1 MKRVLSRLQRSV
13 ISRPLSVILAVLLM
27 LLPTY
32 PGFERTTVVG
42 ASQAAAQVVT
52 NTIIQ
57 NYCVAGTCY
66 INDLSQLESDA
77 VNAALGMHD
86 LRSSAAAVI
95 YTYGRTDLRDSIRGQ
110 IVTILL
116 GIINTPASQRSTHQ
130 QNLYNWLQALVQ
142 HNEIAEYTQALNQFE
157 LWQSNPCMFTLDP
170 TIAKQY
176 SLSYDGT
183 PFCFGGSLNSS
194 FSGPSVPAESYFTA
208 YGLLNSY
215 GAPAATFRN
224 FGAIVRGTAVNVA
237 EVVGISAAAG
247 ALILAAAGV
256 ALTAIFTATAA
267 LLATGV
273 AAGGFAVAGALVS
286 ASTVAALGT
295 VFLVA
300 GPLAIIVIAIEIGVT
315 AGMQAFNNQKTID
328 DLNNLNNTLAQ
339 VTNTPPDLMAF
350 ASDPSGLGMYKLENT
365 IDAATVPEVASTAT
379 LPRHQDSDLNFA
391 IQTSTQTSP
400 TITQTLA
407 YQDWNGVDWSAQTYG
422 GWFVQTCTSGANCPQ
437 ADSITADIQYVDGS
451 GVKWTAAR
459 FGNDFIS
466 VQNNLLSTLAPCPA
480 DPATGVSGGTNFS
493 NCSSYVS
500 TSIPLQDPNGVLET
514 VSFSVLSPP
523 TFGAVTTLP
532 FTPGVASTQTITVSG
547 NPTPQ
552 ICVSSSSPSLP
563 SPDFSLNGGNCGTG
577 TFQLAFNGDASSP
590 TQTYQLTLSATN
602 GNTTSPV
609 QQTFNIVVAP
619 QLMITSPAQLDG
631 VAGFPVNF
639 LVTTTG
645 SPAPS
650 LSISSGLL
658 PDGLTFTDNGNG
670 TATIS
675 GVPSFSI
682 SNECINNCGIT
693 ASSTQGTVTQLFAI
707 NLAAAPAASLGPP
720 TSATFIAGV
729 PSSVTLSSIGAS
741 TPVSWSFPLDYAPP
755 SWLNLTDNGNG
766 TATLR
771 GTPPLDTTTT
781 LQVQV
786 CPFALGSSFTE
797 CGSPAT
803 FPLTVSNIP
812 VFRSPTTSSFT
823 VGTQGTFD
831 ALVNQGSVG
840 LVQTLPAGLSLAP
853 LGSLQCF
860 TSNVDGVC
868 ITGTPAIGTGGQYN
882 LTLTDNAGAAGSATQ
897 SLTMNIYEGPQI
909 TSANS
914 AVFFTGMPGSF
925 AVTTTGF
932 PSLSTQPVAANEAP
946 PTSPAQG
953 EGMFFTV
960 TGLPSD
966 LQFSNLDPEGLATG
980 TLTIQGTPSAG
991 DTGMHPV
998 QITAQNGVGAIAQQT
1013 LALNI
1018 IKITGAAPVS
1028 GTTCNGAYN
1037 GTFSGN
1043 VVIRAGQNCMFV
1055 GGGITG
1061 NVTVNGGN
1069 LDLTN
1074 ANVSGNLAVQ
1084 GSTGFS
1090 LGPDATISGN
1100 LSIQNI
1106 ASGVTMNQICGTR
1119 VAGNV
1124 KVSAN
1129 ATPLEIGSSADVSC
1143 PGNSF
1148 GQNVSVTNNTA
1159 ATGFYN
1165 NTIRKN
1171 LSCSSNTS
1179 ITGAGDTA
1187 ATKNGQCATF

>member
-1 MKRVLSRLQRSV
+1 MKSVLSRLQQSA
-13 ISRPLSVILAVLLM
+13 ISRPLAVILAVLLL

-32 PGFERTTVVG
+32 PGFEGTTVVG

-57 NYCVAGTCY
+57 NYCVGGTCY

-77 VNAALGMHD
+77 VNAYLGFHN
-86 LRSSAAAVI
+86 LSSSAAGII
-95 YTYGRTDLRDSIRGQ
+95 YNYGRTDQRDAIRAQ
-110 IVTILL
+110 IVSILL
-116 GIINTPASQRSTHQ
+116 GIINTPASQRTMHQ

-142 HNEIAEYTQALNQFE
+142 QNEIAEYTQALNQFE
-157 LWQSNPCMFTLDP
+157 LWQSNPCTFTLDP
-170 TIAKQY
+170 TIANEY
-176 SLSYDGT
+176 NLSYDGT
-183 PFCFGGSLNSS
+183 PFCFGGSLSS
-194 FSGPSVPAESYFTA
+194 LFSGPSVPAETYFTA
-208 YGLLNSY
+208 YGLEHSY
-215 GAPAATFRN
+215 GAASFLYKY
-224 FGAIVRGTAVNVA
+224 FGSIVKGTAVKVA
-237 EVVGISAAAG
+237 EVVGISAVAG
-247 ALILAAAGV
+247 ALVLAAAGV
-256 ALTAIFTATAA
+256 TLTAIFTATAA

-273 AAGGFAVAGALVS
+273 SAGAGAVLGALVS
-286 ASTVAALGT
+286 ASTITALGT
-295 VFLVA
+295 AFLVT
-300 GPLAIIVIAIEIGVT
+300 GPLIIIAIAIAIGVS
-315 AGMQAFNNQKTID
+315 AGMQAFNNQQTIN
-328 DLNNLNNTLAQ
+328 DLNNLNNTLTQ
-339 VTNTPPDLMAF
+339 VTNTPPDLLAF
-350 ASDPSGLGMYKLENT
+350 AADPSGLGMYKLQST
-365 IDAATVPEVASTAT
+365 IDAVTVPEVASTAT
-379 LPRHQDSDLNFA
+379 LPTHQQSDLNFA
-391 IQTSTQTSP
+391 VQTSTESSP
-400 TITQTLA
+400 TITSTLT
-407 YQDWNGVDWSAQTYG
+407 YQDWDGVDWSAQTYG

-437 ADSITADIQYVDGS
+437 SDSITADIQYVDWS

-480 DPATGVSGGTNFS
+480 DPATGVSPGTNFS

-532 FTPGVASTQTITVSG
+532 FTPGVPSTQTITVSG

-552 ICVSSSSPSLP
+552 ICVSSGSPSLP

-577 TFQLAFNGDASSP
+577 TFQLAFNGDDSSP

-609 QQTFNIVVAP
+609 QQTFNIVVSP
-619 QLMITSPAQLDG
+619 QLMITSPAQLN
-631 VAGFPVNF
+631 VTAGFPVNF

-650 LSISSGLL
+650 LSITPQLL
-658 PDGLTFTDNGNG
+658 SPGITFTDNGNG

-693 ASSTQGTVTQLFAI
+693 ASSTQGTVTQAFAI

-720 TSATFIAGV
+720 TYATFIAGV

-741 TPVSWSFPLDYAPP
+741 TPVSWSFPFDYAPP
-755 SWLNLTDNGNG
+755 SWLSLTDNGNG

-786 CPFALGSSFTE
+786 CPFALGSSFTV
-797 CGSPAT
+797 CGFPAI
-803 FPLTVSNIP
+803 FPLTVLNIP
-812 VFRSPTTSSFT
+812 VFRSPTTTSFT

-831 ALVNQGSVG
+831 ALVNQGTIG
-840 LVQTLPAGLSLAP
+840 LVEPLPAGLSFAP

-860 TSNVDGVC
+860 TVNVDGAC
-868 ITGTPAIGTGGQYN
+868 ITGTPAVGTGGQYN
-882 LTLTDNAGAAGSATQ
+882 LTLTDDAGAAGSATQ

-909 TSANS
+909 TSPNS
-914 AVFFTGMPGSF
+914 AIFFTGMPGSF

-946 PTSPAQG
+946 PTSPTQG

-991 DTGMHPV
+991 DAGMHQV

-1043 VVIRAGQNCMFV
+1043 VTVSAGQNCVFV

-1061 NVTVNGGN
+1061 NVVVNGGN

-1090 LGPDATISGN
+1090 LGPDVTISGN
-1100 LSIQNI
+1100 LGIQNI
-1106 ASGVTMNQICGTR
+1106 ASGVTMNQICGTM

-1124 KVSAN
+1124 KVYAN
-1129 ATPLEIGSSADVSC
+1129 ATPLEIGSPDVSC

-1148 GQNVSVTNNTA
+1148 GKNVSVTNNTA
-1159 ATGFYN
+1159 ATEFYN
-1165 NTIRKN
+1165 NTIKKN
-1171 LSCSSNTS
+1171 LSCSSNAS
-1179 ITGAGDTA
+1179 IIGAGDTA